1 MKTHT
6 LSVLVAASEH
16 LDIYSL
22 TQALAEKGISNLI
35 QTTLDEEQIIKQVV
49 KHGHEIVV
57 LDVSLLSIEQAKTM
71 LSTVKLRTG
80 AQVVAVG
87 DNREIAFYRAML
99 SAGAC
104 DYLLNP
110 VEISAFNETEF
121 QVDKAETTAGKVIAV
136 VGAKGGV
143 GVSSIAANLAREL
156 AERGEVLT
164 VADMDFA
171 TGDLDLQYDV
181 QGNTALVE
189 MLQYPERLE
198 PVVYER
204 SGIKVSDRVTL
215 FTGYLSLDST
225 PFWPEK
231 SALDHFRK
239 FSLQHSDTLVLDLP
253 SFSMRDQIGFSSL
266 AEADVRVLVLEPT
279 LSSIRNI
286 GQILALL
293 DSSAN
298 GQSDKI
304 NLLVLNHTK
313 SDKASLINCHGV
325 QRALGCEV
333 DVILPYVP
341 THFLT
346 KESLGRS
353 LLKGNRKV
361 SRAFDLLASKATGGD
376 TTTKRRRWLRGA

>member
-1 MKTHT
+1 M
-6 LSVLVAASEH
+6 
-16 LDIYSL
+16 
-22 TQALAEKGISNLI
+22 
-35 QTTLDEEQIIKQVV
+35 
-49 KHGHEIVV
+49 
-57 LDVSLLSIEQAKTM
+57 
-71 LSTVKLRTG
+71 
-80 AQVVAVG
+80 
-87 DNREIAFYRAML
+87 
-99 SAGAC
+99 
-104 DYLLNP
+104 
-110 VEISAFNETEF
+110 
-121 QVDKAETTAGKVIAV
+121 
-136 VGAKGGV
+136 
-143 GVSSIAANLAREL
+143 
-156 AERGEVLT
+156 
-164 VADMDFA
+164 
-171 TGDLDLQYDV
+171 
-181 QGNTALVE
+181 
-189 MLQYPERLE
+189 
-198 PVVYER
+198 
-204 SGIKVSDRVTL
+204 
-215 FTGYLSLDST
+215 
-225 PFWPEK
+225 
-231 SALDHFRK
+231 
-239 FSLQHSDTLVLDLP
+239 
-253 SFSMRDQIGFSSL
+253 
-266 AEADVRVLVLEPT
+266 LEPT